1 MSKKKRQVVSSA
13 VFVPEGTYDE
23 QNTDSDMDFLKS
35 LVEKDLQNVKPQSE
49 TQQQATAERQ
59 EKIDA
64 MYPFQPDVHISLDKL
79 RPAPEAW
86 NFFPAQNTELLA
98 ELMAN
103 IATYGQTDPARVW
116 KQKDGTYI
124 ILGGHNRYTALSN
137 LHRLYQ
143 SGTVDM
149 EHDFDTMWCSVYDT
163 NTLDEIEARKI
174 VIYDNTI
181 RRENTKALQRRSI
194 ININQLMKETRPS
207 RRPDTKRVKISEQIA
222 ETMNVSGRTI
232 RSILKLRKL
241 IPEFWPLFDEKDK
254 DKKISDGFSQAV
266 ASLKPELQKKIF
278 DSKIYQGKKLSGSQ
292 LKTLAMAT
300 SFEEIESLFTEP
312 SKYTISAKAELAHPL
327 SNNVKSFI
335 CCVSKDEEELLKK
348 FIYDAVKNHSEFSDI
363 TKKNLKEVLGQ

>member
-1 MSKKKRQVVSSA
+1 MSKKKRQAVSSS

-49 TQQQATAERQ
+49 TQQQAATERK

-64 MYPFQPDVHISLDKL
+64 MYPFQPNVHIYLDKL

-143 SGTVDM
+143 SGAVDM
-149 EHDFDTMWCSVYDT
+149 DHDFDTMWCSVYDT
-163 NTLDEIEARKI
+163 DTLDEIEARKI

-181 RRENTKALQRRSI
+181 RRENTKSLQRRSI
-194 ININQLMKETRPS
+194 INMNQLMKETRPS
-207 RRPDTKRVKISEQIA
+207 RRPDTKRIRISEQIA
-222 ETMNVSGRTI
+222 ETMNISGRTI
-232 RSILKLRKL
+232 RGILKLKKL
-241 IPEFWPLFDEKDK
+241 IPEFWPLFDETDK
-254 DKKISDGFSQAV
+254 TKKISDRFAQAV
-266 ASLKPELQKKIF
+266 SSLEPDLQREIF
-278 DSKIYQGKKLSGSQ
+278 ESKIYEGNKLTAGQ
-292 LKTLAMAT
+292 LKTLSKA
-300 SFEEIESLFTEP
+300 ESYDDVQKVFTEP
-312 SKYTISAKAELAHPL
+312 SKYTVSAKKELFSPFPADV
-327 SNNVKSFI
+327 NTFV
-335 CCVSKDEEELLKK
+335 CCATPDEEDLLKK
-348 FIYDAVKNHSEFSDI
+348 LIYKTVMEHSEFSET
-363 TKKNLKEVLGQ
+363 TKKNIKMLFDC